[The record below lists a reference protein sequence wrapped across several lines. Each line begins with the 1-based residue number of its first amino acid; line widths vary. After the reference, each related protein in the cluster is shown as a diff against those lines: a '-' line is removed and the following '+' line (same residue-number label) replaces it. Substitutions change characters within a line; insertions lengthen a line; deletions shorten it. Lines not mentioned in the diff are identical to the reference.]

1 MTQAL
6 RDRYSIDAS
15 IQGAVVVAVDPE
27 SDAGQKGMRP
37 GDVIIRADNRVV
49 ASNADFSRIVD
60 ELKKA
65 KRPSILLLVN
75 RAGRNVPLPIELK

>member
-1 MTQAL
+1 
-6 RDRYSIDAS
+6 
-15 IQGAVVVAVDPE
+15 VVAVDFE
-27 SDAGQKGMRP
+27 SDAGQKGMRA
-37 GDVIIRADNRVV
+37 GDVIVRADNRTV
-49 ASNADFSRIVD
+49 SSTADFGRIID